1 MSAGRTFPSFVN
13 DAIMDCGNP
22 ENTYA
27 QAQEDAHGKQ
37 DWTAIFDMLHII
49 QFTAA

>member
-13 DAIMDCGNP
+13 DAIMDCRNP

-27 QAQEDAHGKQ
+27 QAQENARGKQ
-37 DWTAIFDMLHII
+37 D
-49 QFTAA
+49 